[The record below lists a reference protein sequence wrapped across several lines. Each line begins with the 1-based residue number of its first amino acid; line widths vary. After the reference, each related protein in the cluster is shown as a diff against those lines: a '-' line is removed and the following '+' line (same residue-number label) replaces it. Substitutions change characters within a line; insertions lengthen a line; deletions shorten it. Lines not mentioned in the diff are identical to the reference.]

1 MFFYA
6 SETGFSQYTQTGRD
20 QYPWHET
27 ATLESVSP
35 LRDMPTQDTAEEAV
49 LDDILGPTQ
58 PGESLASE
66 NAWNQLA
73 SEVTCTAAQV
83 AGAPAAVLDAQEA
96 AVDRVA
102 DFVWYSQ
109 KAAAPDVEL
118 SEAEAGGARLNADDA
133 TKAGEQHAESRVK

>member
-6 SETGFSQYTQTGRD
+6 SETGFSQYTETGRD

-58 PGESLASE
+58 TGDAGNELA
-66 NAWNQLA
+66 A
-73 SEVTCTAAQV
+73 EVTCTAAQV

-109 KAAAPDVEL
+109 KAAAPDVVV
-118 SEAEAGGARLNADDA
+118 SEAEGGGERLNADNA